1 MTEKIKRNSNGATGK
16 RGGRRQGAGRPQGA
30 RSRATK
36 THKATL
42 SDLAREHTSVALT
55 ALVDIAKGG
64 ESESAR
70 VSAANALLDRA
81 YGKPTQAHEHKGAI
95 GTYDLTKLSDD
106 EFNRLEDILG
116 SLALDGRDQSG
127 EGEEDGSG

>member
-1 MTEKIKRNSNGATGK
+1 MAKEN
-16 RGGRRQGAGRPQGA
+16 RGGKRQGAGRPQGA

-36 THKATL
+36 VQKATL

-55 ALVDIAKGG
+55 ALVDIAKKG

-70 VSAANALLDRA
+70 VAAANALLDRA

-95 GTYDLTKLSDD
+95 GTYDLTQLSDD
-106 EFNRLEDILG
+106 ELNRLETILG
-116 SLALDGRDQSG
+116 PLAVTGGDQSG
-127 EGEEDGSG
+127 EGEEGATG